1 MTKDFEQE
9 KIYEVTELE
18 VKMKNQKTEFEI
30 RYDNL
35 KYEYDNFRKEHEHTV
50 NRKV

>member
-30 RYDNL
+30 R
-35 KYEYDNFRKEHEHTV
+35 
-50 NRKV
+50 